1 MIFLACV
8 ETWDISYNR
17 VINNN
22 ILKDFWFV
30 FRGFFFCGRLG
41 VYFGMVKYLSF
52 HNSSSSSFAFLRYYL
67 TFY

>member
-22 ILKDFWFV
+22 ILKDFLVCFLED
-30 FRGFFFCGRLG
+30 FFFWKIR
-41 VYFGMVKYLSF
+41 FI
-52 HNSSSSSFAFLRYYL
+52 FLHGEI
-67 TFY
+67 FEFP